1 MAGTLNMRFGLLILM
16 TLLLVAAGWKN
27 KPAAARS
34 VDFAK
39 EIKPVLAKYCYD
51 CHGSEK
57 QKGDLSLEA
66 FADEAAVLKDRK
78 TWEKVMKN
86 LRNHEM
92 PPSKK
97 PQPAEP
103 QRALVAD
110 WIEAKLFNVDC
121 DHPDPGRVTIRRLNR
136 AEYNNTIRDL
146 VGIDFQAADDFPAD
160 DVGYGFDNIGDV
172 LSMPPVLLEKY
183 LAAADKIMARAIITD
198 STPKP
203 TSKRFA
209 ATELE
214 GTAPGEAAADG
225 LRRLGREGDVHF
237 EFNFP
242 SDGEY
247 ILRARAYGEQA
258 GPDPARLALSLDG
271 REIKR
276 FDVKAVRDAPQVYET
291 RLQVTAGRK
300 KFAAAYLNN
309 YKDLKTTDPK
319 LRGDRNLVIDYL
331 EIVSTSLQPVVLP
344 ESHKRIL
351 ICQPAKGAPEP
362 CAREIIGSFARRAYR
377 RPVTPLELD
386 RLVKLAQ
393 TAGDAEKNFERGI
406 QVALT
411 AVLVSPNF
419 LFRGELMPEPDN
431 PASVHPINDFALA
444 SRLAYFLWS
453 SMPDE
458 ELLAHAAKGQLRK
471 KSVLDQQVRRMIHDP
486 RSQALVENFSGQWL
500 QTRNLA
506 RVTPD
511 PKTFP
516 KFNEA
521 LRVAMGQETELFFQ
535 AILREDRTILDFID
549 GKFTYVNET
558 LARHYG
564 IPGITGDSFQRVALK
579 DGPRGGIL
587 THASILTLTS
597 NPTRTSPVKRGKWV
611 LDNLLGTPPPPAPP
625 DVPELVEAKKGE
637 LTGTLRQRME
647 QHRAKPACISCHER
661 MDPIGFGFENFDAV
675 GAWRDRDGDLPV
687 DPSGTLPS
695 GKSFKEPGELKLILK
710 AQKEQF
716 ARCLTEKLLTYALG
730 RGLEYYDRC
739 AVDKICSELARH
751 DYKFSTLILE
761 ITKSV
766 PFQMRRGDG
775 GQVAQGP

>member
-1 MAGTLNMRFGLLILM
+1 M
-16 TLLLVAAGWKN
+16 
-27 KPAAARS
+27 S
-34 VDFAK
+34 
-39 EIKPVLAKYCYD
+39 
-51 CHGSEK
+51 
-57 QKGDLSLEA
+57 
-66 FADEAAVLKDRK
+66 
-78 TWEKVMKN
+78 
-86 LRNHEM
+86 
-92 PPSKK
+92 
-97 PQPAEP
+97 
-103 QRALVAD
+103 
-110 WIEAKLFNVDC
+110 
-121 DHPDPGRVTIRRLNR
+121 
-136 AEYNNTIRDL
+136 
-146 VGIDFQAADDFPAD
+146 
-160 DVGYGFDNIGDV
+160 
-172 LSMPPVLLEKY
+172 
-183 LAAADKIMARAIITD
+183 
-198 STPKP
+198 PKP

-209 ATELE
+209 AMELDA
-214 GTAPGEAAADG
+214 TAPGESTGEG
-225 LRRLGREGDVHF
+225 LRRLGREGDVHL

-258 GPDPARLALSLDG
+258 GPDPARMSLSIDG

-276 FDVKAVRDAPQVYET
+276 FDVKAVLANPQVYET
-291 RLQVTAGRK
+291 RLHVTAGRK

-344 ESHKRIL
+344 ASHKRIFTTH
-351 ICQPAKGAPEP
+351 PTNATPELR
-362 CAREIIGSFARRAYR
+362 AREIIGHFARRAYR
-377 RPVTPLELD
+377 RPVTPVEMD
-386 RLVKLAQ
+386 RLAKLAK
-393 TAGDAEKNFERGI
+393 TAGDTEKSFERGI

-431 PASVHPINDFALA
+431 PAAIHPVNEFALA
-444 SRLAYFLWS
+444 SRLSYFLWS
-453 SMPDE
+453 SMPDD
-458 ELLAHAAKGQLRK
+458 ELYSLAANGQLRK
-471 KSVLDQQVRRMIHDP
+471 KGVLDQQVRRMIQDP
-486 RSQALVENFSGQWL
+486 RSHALVENFSGQWL

-516 KFNEA
+516 NFNEP
-521 LRVAMGQETELFFQ
+521 LRLAMGQETELFFQ

-549 GKFTYVNET
+549 GKFTYVNEV
-558 LARHYG
+558 LAKHYG
-564 IPGITGDSFQRVALK
+564 ITGITGDSFQRVALK

-587 THASILTLTS
+587 THAGILTLTS

-675 GAWRDRDGDLPV
+675 GVWRDRDGDTPV

-695 GKSFKEPGELKLILK
+695 GKSFKGPGDLKLILR

-739 AVDKICSELARH
+739 AVDKICHELARH
-751 DYKFSTLILE
+751 DYKLSTLILE
-761 ITKSV
+761 ITRSV